1 MATAQANQQD
11 IMASLTEEQKFLL
24 PFIEGITVLEGRK
37 GSGKS
42 TASVALLYLLKEHFN
57 MPIVC
62 DFPLKEDTFGPYTH
76 MDINAFVKDLQ
87 TVSAATKGDSP
98 DVAERAMDSL
108 MKGKHSILDGSAILL
123 DEAYKYLDCR
133 TPADKVVRLFGYWI
147 SQIRHFRASLII
159 VIPDISM
166 MDKRIH
172 RQIDRIGRVYTDHD
186 TGEVVALF
194 NDIMAGERKRLI
206 FDATKYWPMFDS
218 WVLTPFRMQHMN
230 IGRGGE

>member
-1 MATAQANQQD
+1 MATATKPVQNLFDELTPEQQ
-11 IMASLTEEQKFLL
+11 FLL
-24 PFIEGITVLEGRK
+24 PFIDGITVLEGRK

-57 MPIVC
+57 MPVVC
-62 DFPLKEDTFGPYTH
+62 DFPLKEETFGEYTH
-76 MDINAFVKDLQ
+76 MDINSFVKDLRI
-87 TVSAATKGDSP
+87 VSEATKGDSA
-98 DVAERAMDSL
+98 DVAERAVDKL
-108 MKGKHSILDGSAILL
+108 MGGRRSILDGSAILL

-159 VIPDISM
+159 VVPDVSM

-172 RQIDRIGRVYTDHD
+172 RQIDRIGRVYTDHES
-186 TGEVVALF
+186 GEVVALF
-194 NDIMAGERKRLI
+194 NDIMAGERKRLV
-206 FDATKYWPMFDS
+206 FDAEKYWTMFDS

-230 IGRGGE
+230 VGRQD